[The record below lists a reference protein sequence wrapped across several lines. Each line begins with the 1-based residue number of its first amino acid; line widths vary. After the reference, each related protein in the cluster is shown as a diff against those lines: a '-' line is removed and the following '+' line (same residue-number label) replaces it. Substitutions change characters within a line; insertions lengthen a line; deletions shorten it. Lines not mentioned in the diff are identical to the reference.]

1 MVRGALV
8 DMLVCERRNIHSHMH
23 GMSSGLY
30 RGGSL
35 TDWCLQVCLR
45 RVATKVWVEW
55 GWAAGGALF
64 ASTSLHSQSDLAS
77 CRKLGAYAQ
86 SGFMYALTVFG
97 AVEPGKVCATFWTT
111 LNKNNFELGG

>member
-30 RGGSL
+30 RGGSV

-55 GWAAGGALF
+55 GWAAGGRCL
-64 ASTSLHSQSDLAS
+64 LQR
-77 CRKLGAYAQ
+77 CCIRKAILRHA
-86 SGFMYALTVFG
+86 
-97 AVEPGKVCATFWTT
+97 E
-111 LNKNNFELGG
+111 N